1 MYLHFHFDT
10 TNRVLDFGFKCGTPN
25 HRDGLSV
32 PLLSVSI
39 AGLMAIFLDPLS
51 AAKVN
56 ISSLS
61 VVIFQATASL
71 LDRRLSS
78 SSTAETSGLDT
89 STCKK
94 MVKAINKV
102 RMVPCFRI

>member
-1 MYLHFHFDT
+1 
-10 TNRVLDFGFKCGTPN
+10 
-25 HRDGLSV
+25 
-32 PLLSVSI
+32 
-39 AGLMAIFLDPLS
+39 MAIFLDPLS

-56 ISSLS
+56 LSSLS

-78 SSTAETSGLDT
+78 TSSAETSGLDT

-102 RMVPCFRI
+102 RMVSWFLYLID

>member
-1 MYLHFHFDT
+1 
-10 TNRVLDFGFKCGTPN
+10 
-25 HRDGLSV
+25 
-32 PLLSVSI
+32 
-39 AGLMAIFLDPLS
+39 MAIFLDPSL
-51 AAKVN
+51 AAQVN
-56 ISSLS
+56 LSSLS

-78 SSTAETSGLDT
+78 SSSAETSGLDT

-102 RMVPCFRI
+102 RMVSYNYLLLVRLRCFSILIL